1 MDVAWK
7 LLTEGLHKWTIIVA
21 EEQYKGRGR
30 HGRTWASPKGG
41 LWMSLIVDRNVIKEV
56 PLNMYPF
63 IAPLAVISSIDKIYN
78 IKTHIR
84 WPNDIVFKGKKIGGI
99 LIETSFK
106 GNNIEGVIIGIGINT
121 NITNLPISEADSLLR
136 ITGKKIENSRLMEL
150 IFNELV
156 NLINKSH
163 RDIKEKYKAR
173 LETLGKNVRII
184 TTDKR
189 IIEDKVVDIGDN
201 GEIIL
206 EKNREKID
214 YFSVIKLTY
223 MT

>member
-56 PLNMYPF
+56 PLNMYPL

-106 GNNIEGVIIGIGINT
+106 GNNIEGAIIGIGINT
-121 NITNLPISEADSLLR
+121 NITNLPIPEADSLLR

>member
-1 MDVAWK
+1 MLMYGSFLQDCFTKVNIIKYNKVTSTMDVAWK

-106 GNNIEGVIIGIGINT
+106 GNNIEGAIIGIGINT
-121 NITNLPISEADSLLR
+121 NIT
-136 ITGKKIENSRLMEL
+136 
-150 IFNELV
+150 
-156 NLINKSH
+156 
-163 RDIKEKYKAR
+163 
-173 LETLGKNVRII
+173 
-184 TTDKR
+184 
-189 IIEDKVVDIGDN
+189 
-201 GEIIL
+201 
-206 EKNREKID
+206 
-214 YFSVIKLTY
+214 
-223 MT
+223 